1 MKIRQAA
8 KVVNRVVN
16 DYAGYRGCT
25 FGRAC
30 VRLRQRRRWR
40 QKYCNHLAAAL
51 SVAFLARGM
60 SVAELRFFLQARECT
75 RRIESL

>member
-8 KVVNRVVN
+8 KVVNRVV
-16 DYAGYRGCT
+16 DHLADYRGDT

-30 VRLRQRRRWR
+30 LRLRQRRRWR
-40 QKYCNHLAAAL
+40 NKHKNHMAAAL

-60 SVAELRFFLQARECT
+60 SVAELRFFLQASEYT